1 MSASVKKRLFI
12 DLPYNGSVT
21 VTEHP
26 VCQFGLVLEMK
37 LRISNPET
45 KHQHQPSTKTTTKKP
60 RPRPELRKT
69 LPIKRKIKGR
79 KTSLDSTLSF
89 SERRCSVAPATRRR
103 RGRRRGGATA
113 D

>member
-45 KHQHQPSTKTTTKKP
+45 KHQHQPSTKTTTKKTQT
-60 RPRPELRKT
+60 E
-69 LPIKRKIKGR
+69 
-79 KTSLDSTLSF
+79 
-89 SERRCSVAPATRRR
+89 A
-103 RGRRRGGATA
+103 
-113 D
+113 